1 MPAIITNKFRV
12 HNSEQFTESFSEA
25 ASNVYYMGIG
35 RPQAFGTL
43 TRGDSRTT
51 NEGTDT
57 VPLTPVDSIQDEY
70 YYFDDMLAAK
80 RVTTSDVSY
89 VVPRRNWTAGV
100 VYDYYRHDYGNRIT
114 GTTTTQTSNS
124 GASTL
129 WDSTFYV
136 LTSTYQVFKCLD
148 NNGGAAVTSGNEPS
162 VAEGTTTIL
171 TTGDG
176 YKWKYMYTLSAAQ
189 QTNFLSTDFMPV
201 ATNTTISNATVDSG
215 IDIVKIKSAGT
226 GGTTGTHG
234 SIPIRGDGSSG
245 TVSVTIAGG
254 AVTGVTV
261 TSVGSGY
268 TFGYITLSDINSNG
282 GGSLTGAEL
291 DVIIPPRNLTAAG
304 SAYGG
309 HGANAVKELGAY
321 YVMLNTNF
329 EADETSN
336 TGDFTTSND
345 FRRVMLIR
353 DPQSGGSAASVT
365 TLRGTK
371 AIFLS
376 SASGTFTVDE
386 EINQATT
393 GAVGKVVEHDTTN
406 SILYYIQ
413 TRFNDHGVDSNGDL
427 TAFSGTNTITGQ
439 SSSVTATPSSS
450 STTVDNISF
459 TSGYAGAEIDSN
471 TGDVIYVENRSPI
484 TRASD
489 QTENVKLIIEF

>member
-1 MPAIITNKFRV
+1 MPAIVTNKFRI
-12 HNSEQFTESFSEA
+12 HNAEQFTESFSEA
-25 ASNVYYMGIG
+25 SPNVYYMGIG

-51 NEGTDT
+51 NEGSDAS
-57 VPLTPVDSIQDEY
+57 PLTPVDSIQDEF

-80 RVTTSDVSY
+80 KVTSSDVSY
-89 VVPRRNWTAGV
+89 VIPRRNWTTGT

-136 LTSTYQVFKCLD
+136 MSSTYNVYKCLD
-148 NNGGAAVTSGNEPS
+148 NNSGANSTVEPTGTSTS
-162 VAEGTTTIL
+162 IL

-176 YKWKYMYTLSAAQ
+176 YKWKYMYSLTASE
-189 QTNFLSTDFMPV
+189 QTNFLSTDFMHV
-201 ATNTTISNATVDSG
+201 STDSTVSSAAVDG
-215 IDIVKIKSAGT
+215 AVNIVKIKTAGT
-226 GGTTGTHG
+226 GGTNGTHANVA
-234 SIPIRGDGSSG
+234 IRGDGSSG
-245 TVSVTIAGG
+245 VCSVTISGN
-254 AVTGVTV
+254 AVTAVTV
-261 TSVGSGY
+261 TTPGTGY
-268 TFGYITLSDINSNG
+268 TYGYIRVADINTAG
-282 GGSLTGAEL
+282 GGSLSGAEL
-291 DVIIPPRNLTAAG
+291 DVIIEPK
-304 SAYGG
+304 GG
-309 HGANAVKELGAY
+309 HGFNAVQELGGF

-336 TGDFTTSND
+336 TGDFTTAND
-345 FRRVMLIR
+345 FRRVMLMR
-353 DPQSGGSAASVT
+353 DPDSGGSAASTT

-393 GAVGKVVEHDTTN
+393 GAVGKVVEHDTSN

-413 TRFNDHGVDSNGDL
+413 TRFNDHGIDSNGNL

-450 STTVDNISF
+450 TSTVDNISF
-459 TSGYAGAEIDSN
+459 TSGYAGSEIDAD
-471 TGDVIYVENRSPI
+471 TGDVMYVENRSPI

>member
-1 MPAIITNKFRV
+1 MAAIITNKFRI
-12 HNSEQFTESFSEA
+12 HNAEQFTESFSEA
-25 ASNVYYMGIG
+25 VPSVYYMGIG

-51 NEGTDT
+51 NEGTDAS
-57 VPLTPVDSIQDEY
+57 PLTPVDSVQDEF
-70 YYFDDMLAAK
+70 YYFDDLLAAK
-80 RVTTSDVSY
+80 RVTSSDVSY

-114 GTTTTQTSNS
+114 GTTTTQTSDS

-148 NNGGAAVTSGNEPS
+148 NNGGAVTVSGNEPS

-201 ATNTTISNATVDSG
+201 STNTTISNAAVDGG
-215 IDIVKIKSAGT
+215 IDIVKIKTAGT
-226 GGTTGTHG
+226 GGTDGTHT

-245 TVSVTIAGG
+245 TVSVTISSG
-254 AVTGVTV
+254 AVTAVTV
-261 TSVGSGY
+261 TNVGSGY
-268 TFGYITLSDINSNG
+268 TFGYITVADIIAAGGTGLSG
-282 GGSLTGAEL
+282 TEL
-291 DVIIPPRNLTAAG
+291 DVIIPPRNITAAG

-309 HGANAVKELGAY
+309 HGADAVKELGAY

-353 DPQSGGSAASVT
+353 DPQSGGSAATAT

-450 STTVDNISF
+450 STTVDNIAF

-471 TGDVIYVENRSPI
+471 TGDVVYVENRSPI